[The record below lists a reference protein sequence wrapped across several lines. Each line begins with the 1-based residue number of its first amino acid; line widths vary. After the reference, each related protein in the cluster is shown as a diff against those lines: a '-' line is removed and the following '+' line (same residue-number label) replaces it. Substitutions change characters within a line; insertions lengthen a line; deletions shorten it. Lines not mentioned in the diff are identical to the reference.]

1 MVNVGLIIVLTSPNA
16 RSVAQILIEQSSH
29 LNDKQSVISS
39 EIARLS
45 VTLINLSIIL
55 INFKDYFNKLN
66 FNLFNF
72 F

>member
-45 VTLINLSIIL
+45 VTLINKTTIG
-55 INFKDYFNKLN
+55 
-66 FNLFNF
+66 
-72 F
+72 